1 MYKTL
6 TNLRKSGNVLAS
18 NTMSELSWGT
28 GPTQYF
34 FELTPNAVMDAIE
47 REPILGEVKRCT
59 GFCQPLASFENRV
72 YEIEFEDKTRAVT
85 KFYRPGRWTEAQ
97 IQEEH
102 EFMLDIEAA
111 EIPVVVPYYFSKP
124 SDTLR
129 KSPSGLYYCVYPKI
143 GGRQP
148 EDLQR
153 DRLNQLGRLI
163 ARMHTVGVQRKAPA
177 RVKLNPETYGEA
189 SLNFLLQEKIVSP
202 HVENRFEKAVR
213 QIIQFAKIKFKDQP
227 LQRIHGDCHAGNIL
241 WNEKTGPFF
250 IDFDDMVNGPPVQDL
265 WLLAPDPE
273 SFQYLLEG
281 YEQMRDLPDGSE
293 GLVESL
299 RALRM
304 IHYATW
310 IAKRYEDP
318 AFQRAFPQFESPRYW
333 EDLSADLEKQL
344 HRMEGTFQSYGDDA

>member
-1 MYKTL
+1 
-6 TNLRKSGNVLAS
+6 
-18 NTMSELSWGT
+18 MSELSWGS

-34 FELTPNAVMDAIE
+34 FELTPDKVLDAIE
-47 REPILGEVKRCT
+47 KEPLLGELRRCT

-72 YEIEFEDKTRAVT
+72 YELEFEDRTRAVT

-97 IQEEH
+97 ILEEH
-102 EFMLDIEAA
+102 QFMLDIEAA

-124 SDTLR
+124 TDSLR
-129 KSPSGLYYCVYPKI
+129 KTDAGLFYCVYPKV

-148 EDLQR
+148 EDLPKEK
-153 DRLNQLGRLI
+153 LMQLGRLI
-163 ARMHTVGVQRKAPA
+163 ARLHTVGVQRKAIH
-177 RVKLNPETYGEA
+177 RVTLNPANYGEA
-189 SLNFLLQEKIVSP
+189 SLDFLLSEQVVSAN
-202 HVENRFEKAVR
+202 VEERFETVVR
-213 QIIQFAKIKFKDQP
+213 KIIEVAKVRFDGQL

-241 WNEKTGPFF
+241 WNEKTGPSF

-273 SFQYLLEG
+273 SFKFLLEG
-281 YEQMRDLPDGSE
+281 YKQMRDLPPGSE
-293 GLVESL
+293 QLVESL

-318 AFQRAFPQFESPRYW
+318 AFQKAFPQFESPRYW
-333 EDLSADLEKQL
+333 EDLSGDLEKQL
-344 HRMEGTFQSYGDDA
+344 HRMEGTVESYEDDDDNTGYELD